1 MAQVPDGDPRVILA
15 ALRETVA
22 AARSMPMSA
31 SCVLNRGE
39 TLALIDR
46 LGAALPD
53 SLAAADAL
61 LARDSDLLAGARE
74 QAAQVLA
81 DAHTE
86 VERRLADSSAGSV
99 ARAWADSLR
108 AQAEVDA
115 ATERSQTEAFVDA
128 KLAHVEAVLVRTLAL
143 ARAQPASPPD
153 AVADMAAQ
161 LTELAAEIEQMLLVV
176 HRGRER
182 MAGRDQMDELGD
194 HLRAM
199 DAAPEEQGA
208 GLGTREE
215 LG

>member
-1 MAQVPDGDPRVILA
+1 MAPEPGGDPRELLA

-46 LGAALPD
+46 LAVALPD

-61 LARDSDLLAGARE
+61 VARGADMLAVAQE

-81 DAHTE
+81 DACAE
-86 VERRLADSSAGSV
+86 VERRLADSVSGSV
-99 ARAWADSLR
+99 AQVWADAVR
-108 AQAEVDA
+108 AQAQADA
-115 ATERSQTEAFVDA
+115 AAERDRTESFVDA

-143 ARAQPASPPD
+143 ARAEPAGRPGPGAD
-153 AVADMAAQ
+153 AAAE
-161 LTELAAEIEQMLLVV
+161 LSELAVEIDQMLLVV
-176 HRGRER
+176 RRGRER
-182 MAGRDQMDELGD
+182 MAGRDRMDELGD

-199 DAAPEEQGA
+199 DATPEARGP

>member
-1 MAQVPDGDPRVILA
+1 MAAESGGDPRELLA
-15 ALRETVA
+15 QLREWVA
-22 AARSMPMSA
+22 AARAMPLSA

-61 LARDSDLLAGARE
+61 LARGSDVVAAARE

-81 DAHTE
+81 DADAE
-86 VERRLADSSAGSV
+86 VERRLADSAAGSV
-99 ARAWADSLR
+99 AQTWAEAVR
-108 AQAEVDA
+108 AQAEADA
-115 ATERSQTEAFVDA
+115 TAERARTESFVDA
-128 KLAHVEAVLVRTLAL
+128 ELAHVEAVLVRTLGL
-143 ARAQPASPPD
+143 ARAEPVPQPG
-153 AVADMAAQ
+153 AVADVVEQ
-161 LTELAAEIEQMLLVV
+161 LTELAVEIDQMLLVV
-176 HRGRER
+176 RRGRER
-182 MAGRDQMDELGD
+182 MAGRDRMDELGD

-199 DAAPEEQGA
+199 DAAPEAPGT